1 MNKEI
6 LKTVIFD
13 QHEVIRN
20 VNIIARRYSL
30 DPNANYVV
38 TGLRR
43 AGKSTLLYG
52 VVQDLVARGVAW
64 NRIIYINFED
74 ERLAEFLAGR
84 LQRHSFW
91 FKVSSAVKGD
101 FSSSMRFKISKAG
114 KNSRVVWPI
123 LASMRS

>member
-1 MNKEI
+1 M
-6 LKTVIFD
+6 
-13 QHEVIRN
+13 
-20 VNIIARRYSL
+20 
-30 DPNANYVV
+30 

-74 ERLAEFLAGR
+74 ERLAEFSLADFNDILLVQGE
-84 LQRHSFW
+84 LS
-91 FKVSSAVKGD
+91 GEGG